1 MMAGLALLA
10 PGPAAAQEHCPLT
23 AIGTVKVAAV
33 RDGRTVLLA
42 DGRTLRLAAIE
53 VSEQSRAALQALI
66 GGRQLRLAKLGS
78 DRDRYGRVIA
88 FAFAGDDQQS
98 VQQAL
103 LEEGQARVSGRVG
116 NKACADEL
124 LKAEKGART
133 ARRGLWAD
141 PNFAPLPA
149 ESSTRLKDYRGRFAL
164 VEGKV
169 LSVHAS
175 GGTIYLN
182 FGRRWTRDFSVVIL
196 RRNER
201 AFAAA
206 GLAPQSLQ
214 GRHVL
219 VRGWLEQRR
228 GPVIEA
234 DAPEQIEFAGAAA
247 GQ

>member
-1 MMAGLALLA
+1 M
-10 PGPAAAQEHCPLT
+10 
-23 AIGTVKVAAV
+23 
-33 RDGRTVLLA
+33 
-42 DGRTLRLAAIE
+42 
-53 VSEQSRAALQALI
+53 
-66 GGRQLRLAKLGS
+66 
-78 DRDRYGRVIA
+78 
-88 FAFAGDDQQS
+88 
-98 VQQAL
+98 
-103 LEEGQARVSGRVG
+103 
-116 NKACADEL
+116 
-124 LKAEKGART
+124 
-133 ARRGLWAD
+133 
-141 PNFAPLPA
+141 
-149 ESSTRLKDYRGRFAL
+149 
-164 VEGKV
+164 EGKV

-234 DAPEQIEFAGAAA
+234 DAPEQIELVGALRK
-247 GQ
+247 